1 MRPDDL
7 PGLVSAFRDREARW
21 TAWSARDPETD
32 WTENWW
38 FAEADAIRAAD
49 FNLSAGRYRP
59 QNRTTVDHR
68 DPLEILDELKAIE
81 AEILGEI
88 DDLAAAVRE
97 AVEG

>member
-1 MRPDDL
+1 M
-7 PGLVSAFRDREARW
+7 AW
-21 TAWSARDPETD
+21 TGRDPEVD

-38 FAEADAIRAAD
+38 FAEADAIREAD

-59 QNRTTVDHR
+59 QSRTTADHR

-81 AEILGEI
+81 TEILGEI
-88 DDLAAAVRE
+88 DELAAAVRE

>member
-1 MRPDDL
+1 M
-7 PGLVSAFRDREARW
+7 VSAFRDREARW

-49 FNLSAGRYRP
+49 FNLSAGRYRL
-59 QNRTTVDHR
+59 DHR